1 MLHSFFVFCM
11 FLICGSTL
19 FKFFIP
25 FKNFKINWMGGYQT
39 NPIEERLQRRKM
51 NHPWLQIK
59 STLITINN
67 AERQRPMATNDG
79 RSRGALLKFKG
90 SGAISPSTPFS
101 GGRSH
106 LYLAGTG
113 PGHWYNDLSLPT
125 SRPRARVVIVLEGE
139 PAKFGNF
146 LLATIGR
153 LLQNI
158 FKVAVSKLLRN
169 GRWSLEK

>member
-1 MLHSFFVFCM
+1 
-11 FLICGSTL
+11 
-19 FKFFIP
+19 
-25 FKNFKINWMGGYQT
+25 
-39 NPIEERLQRRKM
+39 M

-79 RSRGALLKFKG
+79 RSHGALLKFKG

-125 SRPRARVVIVLEGE
+125 SRPRSQGCNSSGRKNE
-139 PAKFGNF
+139 PNLASVYWLPWVNLYKILSKCICFQTVAERLVKSSKIYYENY
-146 LLATIGR
+146 LLKRTWQI
-153 LLQNI
+153 
-158 FKVAVSKLLRN
+158 
-169 GRWSLEK
+169 

>member
-1 MLHSFFVFCM
+1 
-11 FLICGSTL
+11 
-19 FKFFIP
+19 
-25 FKNFKINWMGGYQT
+25 
-39 NPIEERLQRRKM
+39 M

-67 AERQRPMATNDG
+67 TERQRPMATNDG

-125 SRPRARVVIVLEGE
+125 SRPRSQGCNSSGRRKSQIWQVFISYNRSTYT
-139 PAKFGNF
+139 KY
-146 LLATIGR
+146 LLWKWFSSCSGTISQVFKNI
-153 LLQNI
+153 LLKLSGINNMTFYI
-158 FKVAVSKLLRN
+158 FNK
-169 GRWSLEK
+169 